1 MAKTDKLGFRIIRA
15 FADARK
21 TAMKD
26 YYIVFAHS
34 LQPFRLQEL
43 HAVCDFFGISIC
55 YDVPNLDLAASQSAQ
70 ASILSYNLPL

>member
-1 MAKTDKLGFRIIRA
+1 
-15 FADARK
+15 
-21 TAMKD
+21 MKD

-55 YDVPNLDLAASQSAQ
+55 YDVPNLDLGASQSAQ
-70 ASILSYNLPL
+70 AAILSYNLPL